1 MTSKLLPLLIVAL
14 SIPLLAQQLPNW
26 GVVTKGKVIYREDF
40 SSPNALDK
48 WTKPS
53 GKGSIK
59 DGVLYVEHMG
69 GSIKFLLPE
78 SVRGKNV
85 AIQADIAIDRAVEVS
100 RWISLLARQ
109 KPDKSRNFTHI
120 PLRQNLGTEITDG
133 VVDANGKFT
142 WQIYVTSSVS
152 DKKKATD
159 FRTCR
164 LELRDHLAKLF
175 VDGKL
180 ICSAFVSPDGVREG
194 LCGILIDRLAAR
206 VDNIVVEE
214 LSGLSQVEIDHFKV
228 LEVSLP
234 FVVAHRG
241 FSSVYPENTLE
252 AVQAAIDIGADAVEI
267 DARISKDGVVYCLH
281 DGTLDRTTDG
291 TGPARDKTMAE
302 LKALD
307 AGSFKD
313 KKFKGAKIPTF
324 EEVLLLCKGKVPVL
338 IDLKEGNAANAICD
352 IVLKHDAIGDVILS
366 CGGGKVASIYRERL
380 PGCTMIKITGGIKP
394 SVNQTEYY
402 KSMKKE
408 GFDAVFCMFQKPLV
422 FDILEARKHGLS
434 LYVWT
439 INDAYNM
446 IQAWKLGA
454 DAIITDRPDLA
465 IKTLNSIREK
475 IWNW

>member
-1 MTSKLLPLLIVAL
+1 MNAKLIPLLIAAL
-14 SIPLLAQQLPNW
+14 SVSLLAQQLPNW
-26 GVVTKGKVIYREDF
+26 GVVTQGKVVYREDF

-48 WTKPS
+48 WLKPG
-53 GKGSIK
+53 GKSSIK
-59 DGVLYVEHMG
+59 DGVLYVENMG
-69 GSIKFLLPE
+69 GTGKFLLPE
-78 SVRGKNV
+78 SVRGKNL
-85 AIQADIAIDRAVEVS
+85 AIQADIAIDRAVEAS

-109 KPDKSRNFTHI
+109 KPDKSGNFTHV
-120 PLRQNLGTEITDG
+120 PLRQNLRTEITDG
-133 VVDANGKFT
+133 VINANGKFT
-142 WQIYVTSSVS
+142 WQIYVTSKVS
-152 DKKKATD
+152 DKKEATD

-180 ICSAFVSPDGVREG
+180 ICAAFVSPDGVREG
-194 LCGILIDRLAAR
+194 LFGILVDRLSAR
-206 VDNIVVEE
+206 IDNVVVEE
-214 LSGLSQVEIDHFKV
+214 LSGLSEEEIDHFKV

-234 FVVAHRG
+234 LVVAHRG

-281 DGTLDRTTDG
+281 DDTLDRTTDG
-291 TGPARDKTMAE
+291 TGRARDKTMAE

-324 EEVLLLCKGKVPVL
+324 EEVLMLCKGKVPVL
-338 IDLKEGNAANAICD
+338 IDLKEGNAANTICD

-366 CGGGKVASIYRERL
+366 CGGGKVASTYQERL
-380 PGCTMIKITGGIKP
+380 PGCTMIKISGEISPTI
-394 SVNQTEYY
+394 NQAEYY
-402 KSMKKE
+402 KSMKKT
-408 GFDAVFCMFQKPLV
+408 GFDAIFCMFQKPLT
-422 FDILEARKHGLS
+422 FDILKARKHGLS

-439 INDAYNM
+439 INDAHNM

-465 IKTLNSIREK
+465 IKTLQSIRDK